1 MAKYYDSYMS
11 ASERA
16 KLAGNNAKKLK
27 KKSAD
32 LSPVIIE
39 GRTIAKTWWGKAWND
54 NLESYADYSNR
65 IGRGKSYVRSGAVV
79 DLQIDKGTVK
89 ARVQGTK
96 RTPYTVNVIIDQ
108 ILPRQ
113 YQKILEQCSHRI
125 ENIEALANGSFPAEL
140 VNIFTAKNGGLFP
153 APKEIHFSCSCPDWA
168 YMCKHVA
175 AVLYGIGSRL
185 DHDPLLFFTLRDID
199 MSDFIKKSV
208 EDKLQTMLK
217 NAQNKS
223 DRVIEENQLEELFG
237 VL

>member
-1 MAKYYDSYMS
+1 MSKYFEPYMS
-11 ASERA
+11 AAERA
-16 KLAGNNAKKLK
+16 RLAGNAAKRLK
-27 KKSAD
+27 KNNSD

-54 NLESYADYSNR
+54 NLERYADYSNR

-79 DLQIDKGTVK
+79 DLQIDKGIVNAK
-89 ARVQGTK
+89 VQGTK
-96 RTPYTVNVIIDQ
+96 RKPYTVEIVIDEIA
-108 ILPRQ
+108 PKR

-125 ENIEALANGSFPAEL
+125 ENIEMLANGSFPTEL
-140 VNIFTAKNGGLFP
+140 ENIFTAKNGGLFP
-153 APKEIHFSCSCPDWA
+153 SPKEIHFSCSCPDWA

-185 DHDPLLFFTLRDID
+185 DHDPLLFFTLRNIN

-208 EDKLQTMLK
+208 EEKLQTMLK

-223 DRVIEENQLEELFG
+223 NRVIDENQLEELFG